1 MHKVYLCKCCKKMK
15 EDTAPVKLMHGTYTI
30 CPACKEELK
39 WTTTILRMGAR
50 KAASEGTHT
59 RISALQVAQL

>member
-1 MHKVYLCKCCKKMK
+1 MK
-15 EDTAPVKLMHGTYTI
+15 ENTEPVKLMHGTYTI

-50 KAASEGTHT
+50 KASQEGTHV
-59 RISALQVAQL
+59 RISDLVVAQL